1 VRRVADFL
9 VRNWPLKLAAIFL
22 ATILY
27 SGLVLGQNV
36 RTWTG
41 TIPVET
47 LRPPVGATILSDL
60 QPVTLVRYRAPLDVG
75 VVSPASF
82 SASADLSRLQATP
95 GGPPQEV
102 PINLIALDKEIQI
115 VDFQPQTV
123 QVQLDPVATKTMPV
137 HVDVGS
143 VPDGLNLSPAQ
154 TDPSTVTVSGGS
166 SRVDQV
172 SDVVA
177 RVSIDASALNID
189 RVFDLVP
196 VDAAGNQVP
205 NIELDPER
213 ARVRIAVARELANRS
228 LPVVPQI
235 VGQPAPGYRIASVT
249 VEPLVVTVSG
259 EEAIVTEL
267 DNAPTDPIDVSG
279 RTDDLEATVRV
290 ALPAGAS
297 VSGDDTVRVMI
308 QIQQDVGS
316 RTFFAPVT
324 LLGQRPGYTY
334 TVDETQIQVIA
345 SGPVATIDQIDPA
358 TVVVTID
365 VADLEPGTH
374 VVAWSVNDAPD
385 GVTFATRA
393 DLRTVTVTA
402 PPTPPPTAPATLAPE
417 SSPAIVP

>member
-1 VRRVADFL
+1 MSRVADIL
-9 VRNWPLKLAAIFL
+9 VRNWPLKMAAIFL

-41 TIPVET
+41 TLPVET
-47 LRPPVGATILSDL
+47 LRPPIGATLLSDL
-60 QPVTLVRYRAPLDVG
+60 DPVTLVRYRAPLDIG

-82 SASADLSRLQATP
+82 SATADLSRVEATP

-102 PINLIALDKEIQI
+102 PVNLIALDSRIQV
-115 VDFQPQTV
+115 VDFQPQSV

-137 HVDVGS
+137 TVDVGA
-143 VPDGLNLSPAQ
+143 VPDGLNLSPYQ

-172 SDVVA
+172 SAVVA

-196 VDAAGNQVP
+196 VDSSGNQVP

-213 ARVRIAVARELANRS
+213 ARVRIAVARELANRT
-228 LPVVPQI
+228 LPLVPQI
-235 VGQPAPGYRIASVT
+235 VGQLAAGYRVASVT

-259 EEAIVTEL
+259 EESIVTQLKTATTE
-267 DNAPTDPIDVSG
+267 PIDVSG
-279 RTDDLEATVRV
+279 RTDDLEATIRA
-290 ALPAGAS
+290 ALPAGVS
-297 VSGDDTVRVMI
+297 VSGDDTVRVKI
-308 QIQQDVGS
+308 VIEQEIGS

-334 TVDETQIQVIA
+334 SVDVTQIQVVA
-345 SGPVATIDQIDPA
+345 TGPVATLDQMDP
-358 TVVVTID
+358 TSVVVTID
-365 VADLEPGTH
+365 VSDLSPGTH
-374 VVAWSVNDAPD
+374 VVDWSVNGAPD
-385 GVTFATRA
+385 GVEYAFQA
-393 DLRTVTVTA
+393 DFRTVTVTA
-402 PPTPPPTAPATLAPE
+402 PPTPIPTVSVPSAPAVTP
-417 SSPAIVP
+417 

>member
-1 VRRVADFL
+1 VRRVADFI

-36 RTWTG
+36 RTWPG

-47 LRPPVGATILSDL
+47 LRPPVGATLLADL
-60 QPVTLVRYRAPLDVG
+60 QPVTLVRYRAPLDAG
-75 VVSPASF
+75 VVSPTSF
-82 SASADLSRLQATP
+82 AASADLSRLEPTP

-102 PINLIALDKEIQI
+102 AINLIALNKDIEI

-137 HVDVGS
+137 SVDLGA

-172 SDVVA
+172 SAVVA
-177 RVSIDASALNID
+177 RVSIDASALNVD

-196 VDAAGNQVP
+196 VDAAGNQVS

-228 LPVVPQI
+228 LPVVPQV

-259 EEAIVTEL
+259 EESIVTQL
-267 DNAPTDPIDVSG
+267 QNAATEQIDVSG
-279 RTDDLEATVRV
+279 RTDDLEATVRI

-297 VSGDDTVRVMI
+297 VSGDDTARVMI
-308 QIQQDVGS
+308 VIDQDVGS

-324 LLGQRPGYTY
+324 LLGQRPRYTY
-334 TVDETQIQVIA
+334 AVDQTQIQVIA
-345 SGPVATIDQIDPA
+345 TGPVATLDQMDP
-358 TVVVTID
+358 TSVVVTID
-365 VADLEPGTH
+365 VAGLDPGTH
-374 VVAWSVNDAPD
+374 VVDWAVNDAPD
-385 GVTFATRA
+385 GVTYAVQA

-402 PPTPPPTAPATLAPE
+402 PPTPPPTPSTEPTPVATP
-417 SSPAIVP
+417 

>member
-1 VRRVADFL
+1 

-47 LRPPVGATILSDL
+47 LRPPVGATLLSDL

-82 SASADLSRLQATP
+82 SASADLSRLEATP

-137 HVDVGS
+137 TVVLGA

-172 SDVVA
+172 SSVVA

-196 VDAAGNQVP
+196 VDATGNRVP

-213 ARVRIAVARELANRS
+213 ARVRIAVARELANRT
-228 LPVVPQI
+228 LPVVPQV
-235 VGQPAPGYRIASVT
+235 VGQPALGYRIASVT

-259 EEAIVTEL
+259 EEAIVTQL
-267 DNAPTDPIDVSG
+267 DNAPTEPIDVAG

-308 QIQQDVGS
+308 VIEADVGS

-324 LLGQRPGYTY
+324 LIGQRTGFTY
-334 TVDETQIQVIA
+334 AVDVGQIQVIA
-345 SGPVATIDQIDPA
+345 QGPVATLEQIDP
-358 TVVVTID
+358 TSVVVTID
-365 VADLEPGTH
+365 VSPLEPGTH
-374 VVAWSVNDAPD
+374 SVDWSVNDGPA
-385 GVTFATRA
+385 GVTYSAQA

-402 PPTPPPTAPATLAPE
+402 PPTPPPTPTPE
-417 SSPAIVP
+417 LSPVPTP